1 MTNTFTFNAI
11 LSLEK
16 IQSKLQSFNDQLL
29 PFPVVLFFLED
40 SKRQRKLYG
49 SQLNL
54 KTSPF
59 SL

>member
-1 MTNTFTFNAI
+1 MTNTFNAF

-29 PFPVVLFFLED
+29 PFPVVLYFHED
-40 SKRQRKLYG
+40 SKGQRKLGG
-49 SQLNL
+49 SQLKL
-54 KTSPF
+54 KISPF